1 MLRVA
6 REAGPL
12 GTAVA
17 IADAEAPDEILE
29 VAAHTV
35 DGPWAWAEA
44 LELLVEGLRRRG
56 PD

>member
-6 REAGPL
+6 RGAGPL
-12 GTAVA
+12 GTAIAVA
-17 IADAEAPDEILE
+17 DVEAPDEVLE

-44 LELLVEGLRRRG
+44 LELLVQGLRRRG
-56 PD
+56 SG